1 MSLGKRISY
10 VRNALLVRR
19 YHQHPTHEIDTVGKH
34 SAGVALFAQ
43 MIDPQCSKEVLLA
56 ALVHDLGEFITG
68 DIPAPSKRNMSR
80 DMRDVL
86 DDMEL
91 EAIEEAGFDTELL
104 SDDEVRLLKICDY
117 CDGLSFC
124 IEEVRRGNRA
134 MVSVGDNYINYL
146 PEYLG
151 NMAPGVRWRETAQL
165 TINYLVSEWG
175 KANDKG

>member
-1 MSLGKRISY
+1 MNRGERIKY
-10 VRNALLVRR
+10 VRSALLVRR
-19 YHQHPTHEIDTVGKH
+19 YHQHSTHEIDTVGKH

-43 MIDPQCSKEVLLA
+43 MIDPECSKDVLLA
-56 ALVHDLGEFITG
+56 ALVHDLGEFKTG

-80 DMRDVL
+80 DMRDIL

-91 EAIEEAGFDTELL
+91 EAIEDAGFPTELL

-134 MVSVGDNYINYL
+134 MASVGDNYISYL

-151 NMAPGVRWRETAQL
+151 NMAPGVRWREAASQ
-165 TINYLVSEWG
+165 TINYLVSEWR
-175 KANDKG
+175 KANV